1 MEKYDI
7 SIIVPIYNV
16 EKYIE
21 KCAVTLFEQD
31 YDNVEYVFVND
42 CSPDRSMKILKDI
55 IEKYPNRKDDIK
67 IINNIKNSG
76 SSLTRKYGLDAS
88 TGKYILFV
96 DSDDWIDIDMVSK
109 MYNAAESNNA
119 DIVCCDMILHYKNR
133 QVYKKDR
140 YRDVNNNDKLK
151 ALVGGYIL
159 PSMTNKLIERKLLL
173 NVVFKEFQFGED
185 VYIMTQLFYF
195 SKNTIYIPE
204 AFFHYNKLNYHSL
217 STKID
222 IRTVADI
229 KDMYNSICEFFKS
242 KGIYEELIKYH
253 RTRLINVVFYN
264 LNNDFVKNL
273 KSIDKE
279 AANIWLILENNKFS
293 ILKRIIC
300 LLPFIGLDRL
310 FKFIRDIYRR

>member
-140 YRDVNNNDKLK
+140 YRDVKNNDKLK

-173 NVVFKEFQFGED
+173 NVGFKEFQFGED

>member
-1 MEKYDI
+1 MKDYDV

-21 KCAVTLFEQD
+21 KCATTLLEQD
-31 YDNVEYVFVND
+31 YSNIEYIFVND
-42 CSPDRSMKILKDI
+42 CTPDSSMKILKDI
-55 IEKYPNRKDDIK
+55 IERYPNRRSHVK
-67 IINNIKNSG
+67 IINKIKNEGLPQARKSG
-76 SSLTRKYGLDAS
+76 LKISS
-88 TGKYILFV
+88 GKYILFV

-140 YRDVNNNDKLK
+140 YRDVKNNDKLK

-173 NVVFKEFQFGED
+173 NIVFKEFQFGED

-229 KDMYNSICEFFKS
+229 KDMYKSICEFLKS
-242 KGIYEELIKYH
+242 KGIYNELIKYH
-253 RTRLINVVFYN
+253 RTRLISVVFYN

-279 AANIWLILENNKFS
+279 AANIWLILKNNKFS
-293 ILKRIIC
+293 ILKKVIC
-300 LLPFIGLDRL
+300 LLPFIGFDRL
-310 FKFIRDIYRR
+310 FKFFRDIYKR

>member
-1 MEKYDI
+1 MKDYDV

-21 KCAVTLFEQD
+21 KCAVTLLEQD
-31 YDNVEYVFVND
+31 YDNIEYVFVND
-42 CSPDRSMKILKDI
+42 CTPDSSMKILKDI
-55 IEKYPNRKDDIK
+55 IERYPNRKDDIK

-88 TGKYILFV
+88 NGKYVLFV
-96 DSDDWIDIDMVSK
+96 DSDDWINIDMVSK
-109 MYNAAESNNA
+109 MYNTAESNDA

-140 YRDVNNNDKLK
+140 YRDVKNNDKLK

-173 NVVFKEFQFGED
+173 NIVFKEFQFGED

-229 KDMYNSICEFFKS
+229 KDMYKSICEFLKN

-253 RTRLINVVFYN
+253 RTRLISVVFYN

-279 AANIWLILENNKFS
+279 AANIWLILKNNKFP
-293 ILKRIIC
+293 ILKKVIC

-310 FKFIRDIYRR
+310 FKFFRDIYKR